1 MTHNKVG
8 NVFDIERLVQNTLQ
22 SFCTNLME
30 SMLKSKIYDFYE
42 YVESHKFLC
51 RIYGDSSFSSKTK
64 KLEVRVLSTFETAF
78 EGLGNLKF
86 SKTFEIYHESF
97 DFLNYANQYPNN
109 LGELLALTKGVNFTE
124 SLVNYIDFKT
134 SPESPENRIENFIFK
149 SLYRNVT
156 IYSDSFTAL
165 SWYSKGKILSKDF
178 PQTHKRLQIRLG
190 KSLIKAKI
198 FQSKRKE
205 VFKVTKW
212 DTKNLGE
219 IPADFGR
226 K

>member
-1 MTHNKVG
+1 MTYNKVG

-22 SFCTNLME
+22 IFCTNLME

-51 RIYGDSSFSSKTK
+51 SIYGDSSFSSKTR
-64 KLEVRVLSTFETAF
+64 KLEVRVLSTFKVV
-78 EGLGNLKF
+78 GSLKF
-86 SKTFEIYHESF
+86 SKTFEIYNESF

-109 LGELLALTKGVNFTE
+109 LGELLALTKEVNFTE
-124 SLVNYIDFKT
+124 SLLNYIDFKT
-134 SPESPENRIENFIFK
+134 SPENRLENFILK
-149 SLYRNVT
+149 SLYQNVT

-165 SWYSKGKILSKDF
+165 SWYSEGKILSKEF
-178 PQTHKRLQIRLG
+178 PQTHKRLQARLG

-205 VFKVTKW
+205 VFKITKW

-219 IPADFGR
+219 IPADFGG

>member
-1 MTHNKVG
+1 MTENIGKII
-8 NVFDIERLVQNTLQ
+8 DIERLVQNTLQ

-51 RIYGDSSFSSKTK
+51 SIYGDSSFSSKTK
-64 KLEVRVLSTFETAF
+64 KLEVRILSTFEVV
-78 EGLGNLKF
+78 GSLKF

-124 SLVNYIDFKT
+124 LLLNYIDFKT
-134 SPESPENRIENFIFK
+134 SFENRENRLENFIFK
-149 SLYRNVT
+149 SLYQNVT

-165 SWYSKGKILSKDF
+165 SWYSKGKILSKEF
-178 PQTHKRLQIRLG
+178 PQTHKRLQSKLG

-198 FQSKRKE
+198 FQAKRKE
-205 VFKVTKW
+205 VFKVAKW